1 MIEKSK
7 LKFQTNP
14 PKKINQIIIILIKK
28 ESKVNHPKKN
38 QFQKEKNLNI

>member
-14 PKKINQIIIILIKK
+14 PKKINQIIILIKK
-28 ESKVNHPKKN
+28 ESKVNYPKKN